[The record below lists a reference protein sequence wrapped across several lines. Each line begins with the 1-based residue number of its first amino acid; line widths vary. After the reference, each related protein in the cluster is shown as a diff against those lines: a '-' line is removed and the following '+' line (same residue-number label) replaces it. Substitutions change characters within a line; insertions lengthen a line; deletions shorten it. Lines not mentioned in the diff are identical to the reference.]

1 MSPST
6 TMRKWLRS
14 VTPDE
19 ARAVAK
25 AAKTSVPHLRHI
37 AAGRRQVSADL
48 AQRIAHAGG
57 PDQQVMCLA
66 CAKCPLLT

>member
-1 MSPST
+1 MKPST
-6 TMRKWLRS
+6 VMRQWLRA

-19 ARAVAK
+19 ARRVAK

-37 AAGRRQVSADL
+37 AAGRRAVSADL

-57 PDQQVMCLA
+57 PAQDVMCEA
-66 CAKCPLLT
+66 CSKCPLT